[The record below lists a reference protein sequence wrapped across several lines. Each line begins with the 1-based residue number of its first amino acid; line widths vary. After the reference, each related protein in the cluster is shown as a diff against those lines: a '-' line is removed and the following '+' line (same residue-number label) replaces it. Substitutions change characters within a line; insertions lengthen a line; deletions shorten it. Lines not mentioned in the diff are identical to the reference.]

1 MKTVRILDTTLR
13 DGEQSPGC
21 SMDIKEKIEV
31 ARSLEKLGVD
41 VIEAGFPSASPGD
54 LTAVQTISGIVQN
67 AAVCALARSLKED
80 IDTAWEGIRSAASP
94 VLHVFLATSPI
105 HMAYKLRMSPSEVLE
120 TAVSAVAYAKS
131 YCSDVEFS
139 AEDATRSDR
148 AFLAKVVEAVIRAG
162 ATVVN
167 LPDTVGYATPQ
178 EMTRLFTYIRSTVP
192 SIDKCIL
199 STHNH
204 NDLGMATANTLAAV
218 TAGAGQI
225 ECTINGIGERAGNA
239 ALEET
244 VMALHTRNDLFQ
256 CETNINTRRIY
267 RSSRLIQTITG
278 IPIPPNKAIVGSN
291 AFAHEA
297 GIHQHGVMSNP
308 LTYEIMKPDE
318 LGIPQSQNIL
328 GKHSGR
334 HAFDER
340 LSELGYHLTREEL
353 DKAFEKFK
361 DLADKKKVILD
372 YDLEAL
378 IGSHTEEHVAKYSLV
393 NFVINS
399 GNTISSTAILKLWD
413 GEQTIERV
421 ALGDGPVDAAF
432 KAINEIV
439 GMDLTLENFRLS
451 SITGGEDAL
460 GEAVVHIRGG
470 RRTVVGRGLST
481 DVIEASIRA
490 YISGVNKL
498 FGDPV
503 AESEDRPEA
512 SE

>member
-41 VIEAGFPSASPGD
+41 IIEAGFPAASPGD
-54 LTAVQTISGIVQN
+54 LSAVQTISGIVQG
-67 AAVCALARSLKED
+67 AAVCALARALKSD
-80 IDTAWEGIRSAASP
+80 IDAAWAGVRAAVSP
-94 VLHVFLATSPI
+94 ILHVFIATSPI
-105 HMAYKLRMSPSEVLE
+105 HMAYKLRMSPAEVLE
-120 TAVSAVAYAKS
+120 TAVGAVAYAKS
-131 YCSDVEFS
+131 FCADVEFS

-148 AFLAKVVEAVIRAG
+148 AFLARIVEAVVHAG

-167 LPDTVGYATPQ
+167 LPDTVGYAAPQ
-178 EMTRLFTYIRSTVP
+178 EITKLFTYIRTAAHGAENCV
-192 SIDKCIL
+192 L

-218 TAGAGQI
+218 AAGAGQV

-244 VMALHTRNDLFQ
+244 VMALRTRSDIYQ
-256 CETNINTRRIY
+256 CETRVNAKRIY

-278 IPIPPNKAIVGSN
+278 IPMPPNKAIVGTN

-297 GIHQHGVMSNP
+297 GIHQHGVMTNP
-308 LTYEIMKPDE
+308 LTYEIMRPEE

-340 LSELGYHLTREEL
+340 LNELGYHLTREEL
-353 DKAFEKFK
+353 DAAFEKFK

-378 IGSHTEEHVAKYSLV
+378 VGAHTEDHVSKYTLV

-399 GNTISSTAILKLWD
+399 GNTISATAIVKLSD
-413 GEQTIERV
+413 GEREIERV

-432 KAINEIV
+432 KAINDIV
-439 GMDLTLENFRLS
+439 GMDLTLESYRLS
-451 SITGGEDAL
+451 SVTGGEDAL
-460 GEAVVHIRGG
+460 GEAVVHIGG
-470 RRTVVGRGLST
+470 AKRSVVGRGLST

-490 YISGVNKL
+490 YVNGVNKL
-498 FGDPV
+498 AGEP
-503 AESEDRPEA
+503 AANGEA
-512 SE
+512 TV